1 MLLGAEANAAEALEQ
16 QMLSRL
22 DEQTLVG
29 GKHVA
34 RQLPDLPEHA
44 ETTSTG

>member
-22 DEQTLVG
+22 DEQTFVGAKRALVLSTHG
-29 GKHVA
+29 GVEQA
-34 RQLPDLPEHA
+34 P
-44 ETTSTG
+44 

>member
-29 GKHVA
+29 GESALVV
-34 RQLPDLPEHA
+34 
-44 ETTSTG
+44 STHGGVEQAP